1 MTKNSFFSRSNL
13 EIPLLEM
20 LFNNGS
26 IAKKQ
31 YGNLITLE
39 ILQVLSLFLFQNVFI
54 GLLL

>member
-1 MTKNSFFSRSNL
+1 MTKNGFFSRSNL

-20 LFNNGS
+20 FFNNGS
-26 IAKKQ
+26 IAKKE

-39 ILQVLSLFLFQNVFI
+39 ILQVLSLFPFQNVFI

>member
-20 LFNNGS
+20 FFNNGS